1 MSDNSKIYCGNGKL
15 GKADFFQL
23 KMYFHVSDV
32 EVLLQHAQASNTGLV
47 CLDISERRKPSE
59 KGTTHYGV
67 INTWK
72 PQVKQ
77 REALPLPLEQ
87 APEDQTPVAPEKSV
101 VQDDLPF

>member
-1 MSDNSKIYCGNGKL
+1 MSDNSKIYCGNGKM
-15 GKADFFQL
+15 GKAAFFQL

-32 EVLLQHAQASNTGLV
+32 ELLLCHAQTNANGLV

-72 PQVKQ
+72 PNSEQAPAPSQ
-77 REALPLPLEQ
+77 PAQEQ
-87 APEDQTPVAPEKSV
+87 APEAESKSV

>member
-1 MSDNSKIYCGNGKL
+1 MSDNSKIYCGNGKM
-15 GKADFFQL
+15 GKCDFFQL

-32 EVLLQHAQASNTGLV
+32 ELLMQHAQASNTGLV

-72 PQVKQ
+72 PQTEQ
-77 REALPLPLEQ
+77 RETLPPPAE
-87 APEDQTPVAPEKSV
+87 QTPVAPEKSV